1 MSGLTL
7 SAVETVW
14 LAQVGGCETMF
25 SGVMCLEHV
34 GVVRIGVCVNLL
46 NVLGGLLQ
54 ETIEDECL
62 CNFPRKI
69 ILPALPFFFYLI
81 GEVTL

>member
-1 MSGLTL
+1 ML
-7 SAVETVW
+7 SDMLW
-14 LAQVGGCETMF
+14 LAHVGGVT
-25 SGVMCLEHV
+25 
-34 GVVRIGVCVNLL
+34 IGVCVNLL